1 MFKVPDW
8 GNTPKSNLSF
18 TNELPPPIRI
28 KQKSKNTKTSE
39 LPNQVVQGKPKLKAK
54 TKTNSKLK
62 LVTGVQKST
71 KKEKLRKS
79 KKIKPT
85 QKQEKN
91 NFKNQETS
99 IIDTI
104 GNKND
109 SDYNIKI
116 NNYNTDK
123 IDEMILDVKKQRLD
137 TYKNDDN
144 EEILL
149 QESPKKVI
157 KNNKNHTSPPKTTK
171 NITTDNTLTKKTV
184 KSKQEKSSPEKV
196 DIKQTTSKDKVN
208 ETNNINK
215 DNGIANKVIGG
226 KGDSKKSKIKKKLK
240 SILQKNHDSPRNHIK
255 VSGNKL
261 RERMLDRLKAAK
273 FRFLNEKLYTSSGS
287 DAQQLFQADPS
298 AFQTY
303 HEGYQQQVGK
313 WPVKPLDLIVKRI
326 QKMPK
331 THVIADMGCGQAEL
345 AKRVAQSVR
354 SFDLVASG
362 PGVEACDMARTPLA
376 SASVHVAVYCLALM
390 GTELTQYLIEANR
403 VLKLGGHLLIAEVES
418 RFDNVDAF
426 TSDVQRLG
434 FSLKKVDDTH
444 ELFLFLEFTKVRDP
458 PVKKG
463 KLPILTLKPCIYKR
477 R

>member
-1 MFKVPDW
+1 MQ
-8 GNTPKSNLSF
+8 
-18 TNELPPPIRI
+18 IRI

-261 RERMLDRLKAAK
+261 RERMLDRLKGK
-273 FRFLNEKLYTSSGS
+273 KQICYLTNV
-287 DAQQLFQADPS
+287 
-298 AFQTY
+298 QT
-303 HEGYQQQVGK
+303 
-313 WPVKPLDLIVKRI
+313 
-326 QKMPK
+326 
-331 THVIADMGCGQAEL
+331 
-345 AKRVAQSVR
+345 
-354 SFDLVASG
+354 
-362 PGVEACDMARTPLA
+362 
-376 SASVHVAVYCLALM
+376 
-390 GTELTQYLIEANR
+390 
-403 VLKLGGHLLIAEVES
+403 VL
-418 RFDNVDAF
+418 
-426 TSDVQRLG
+426 
-434 FSLKKVDDTH
+434 
-444 ELFLFLEFTKVRDP
+444 
-458 PVKKG
+458 
-463 KLPILTLKPCIYKR
+463 
-477 R
+477 